1 MPHSG
6 FIGFRGALLAFSA
19 LAFLVLSPDAQS
31 REETCRLEKSLAD
44 KYPDELLAMQLLEQ
58 CQRRAAVVMPA
69 ARGASVPNG
78 RSAAL
83 APCLPREPARLRIG
97 TIQAGNP
104 NGFTLRDLE
113 RSLRSIKSEQGI
125 ADGDWIALM
134 AAGIQDKN
142 SVRLLIDEANIAP
155 KADQLS
161 GLNNAGI
168 APDNLG
174 IVPGDAADFL
184 KFDRQFN
191 RPMPASPAGA
201 AQ

>member
-6 FIGFRGALLAFSA
+6 FIGFRGALLAFAA

-69 ARGASVPNG
+69 ARRESV
-78 RSAAL
+78 RSAAP
-83 APCLPREPARLRIG
+83 APCSTSEPARLRIG
-97 TIQAGNP
+97 TMQAGNP

-155 KADQLS
+155 KADLLS

-174 IVPGDAADFL
+174 IVSGDAADFL